1 MRNLLTLIFFLSFS
15 VVYSQSIGRH
25 NYNWVS
31 LGAGLFHESSSTG
44 FSGFSL
50 YLSSDNSLERISK
63 KDDEL
68 KKRNHFLKLRFMGHI
83 RPGDE
88 HNWGQFYDVGILYGK
103 SYGEVFKASF
113 SGGIGVL
120 GGKYDVVKLIPPGV
134 MGTTTERITAFN
146 IPLDLSLSV
155 CTKWVGFGI
164 TGFANLN
171 SKESM
176 TGFIVKLELGKI
188 R

>member
-1 MRNLLTLIFFLSFS
+1 M
-15 VVYSQSIGRH
+15 
-25 NYNWVS
+25 
-31 LGAGLFHESSSTG
+31 
-44 FSGFSL
+44 
-50 YLSSDNSLERISK
+50 
-63 KDDEL
+63 
-68 KKRNHFLKLRFMGHI
+68 
-83 RPGDE
+83 
-88 HNWGQFYDVGILYGK
+88 
-103 SYGEVFKASF
+103 FKTSF

-146 IPLDLSLSV
+146 IPLDLDLSV